1 MGVSKNRK
9 NHKQKVN
16 ARKDVQKQVKN
27 IQNKM
32 MQNFIKQMTEQQ
44 KKKEEE
50 LLKSNPDNV
59 DSKIVDA
66 EIIEET
72 KNEDT
77 IN

>member
-72 KNEDT
+72 KNDGT
-77 IN
+77 N

>member
-16 ARKDVQKQVKN
+16 ARKDLQKQVKN

-32 MQNFIKQMTEQQ
+32 MQNFIKQLSEQQ

-50 LLKSNPDNV
+50 LLNSNPDKVETN
-59 DSKIVDA
+59 IVDA